1 MADLTKDEL
10 KAIFKA
16 GAIPTEAQFAS
27 LIESQVNKKD
37 TGSLILSASS
47 IDISGSAIAKT
58 DIDLLKQG
66 KSISSP
72 TITSGSTSDEDNV
85 DYTQYLRPEAIISDT
100 DTSTYTKYTVPGKIG
115 TFVSGVFFHQL
126 DLSGSN
132 NIAKT
137 GNGTTNFIVSG
148 NITSSGNVSSSGGSL
163 YGRSLYLDATLIHSG
178 DEDTKMT
185 FGSDNITFN
194 VGTIP
199 LLTLTEDTQNSVVI
213 GNSGDVDFQV
223 KSGETNALFVQGS
236 SGNTG
241 LGLNNPGE
249 KLTVNGNV
257 SASGNLVVGG
267 TSTFN
272 DEVTI
277 AKLEKLYFDG
287 PSGLHIYSEGT
298 APGENQIILAKTNN
312 LRILNQAHG
321 KNIEFGTENASGTA
335 KTPLILSGSG
345 DAIFGGNLTVT
356 NNISASGQIIGTI
369 DGGSF

>member
-199 LLTLTEDTQNSVVI
+199 LLTLTEDTQNSVV
-213 GNSGDVDFQV
+213 
-223 KSGETNALFVQGS
+223 
-236 SGNTG
+236 
-241 LGLNNPGE
+241 
-249 KLTVNGNV
+249 
-257 SASGNLVVGG
+257 
-267 TSTFN
+267 
-272 DEVTI
+272 
-277 AKLEKLYFDG
+277 
-287 PSGLHIYSEGT
+287 
-298 APGENQIILAKTNN
+298 
-312 LRILNQAHG
+312 
-321 KNIEFGTENASGTA
+321 
-335 KTPLILSGSG
+335 
-345 DAIFGGNLTVT
+345 
-356 NNISASGQIIGTI
+356 
-369 DGGSF
+369 